1 MSTILQLFLTSG
13 ALRVTIV
20 FPVLR
25 RIIVDGY
32 ELYQPQNSNGIDHSF
47 TNGVHV
53 IAGINGLGK
62 TTLLNII
69 YRALLGPKDMSKE
82 DGGLASTQHKLVD
95 WRNKKYF
102 RARVRDGARRANV
115 SADIT
120 FGTRLLTVTR
130 SLATLEVQSLLLD
143 GVPEKTATQE
153 RYEEIAIELS
163 GTASYFDF
171 FAVLRFLIFFFEDR
185 PELIWDRRSQFDM
198 FRLLFYDRDAAGA
211 AAQAYDEVQKF
222 DSQYR
227 NERVPIRAAQE
238 ELAQYDAAEQSGAA
252 SEIRGLRRALLAAQ
266 EKDAEFGEAI
276 ELARSEYEGTKLR
289 REKSRLDLEEVRR
302 AFEAEQELF
311 YQDVFPD
318 VAATAE
324 HVFLNLAAG
333 GGCLVCGNKSAAA
346 NERLREFAAKHQCPI
361 CESLPA
367 QQENVVSSATF
378 SQKRLDRASN
388 EVDRLRGELRELDQE
403 LEASDKAL
411 RDQIEE
417 RRASVEELTALQR
430 KLATLQRQATP
441 DLLEVLVTDDEDQ
454 IAFKRKFV
462 EQGEARLSSLVASR
476 TGAEA
481 KYRALKDGQQQRL
494 SDRLDAVKKSFA
506 RIAKHLLAE
515 TCLLRDSK
523 DSRKIGQEGET
534 FDFPILEVMMSSAVF
549 TGSASPREDVTS
561 VSESQ
566 REFIDLA
573 FRMALMEAAAEDHS
587 ATMLVLETPEAS
599 LDSLF
604 VAEAGAL
611 FRQFAA
617 GGEPMGNVFI
627 ASTNLNDENM
637 IPALFGTKL
646 PPPRQSISADDEL
659 LLGSETDEEG
669 RGDAP
674 ILPVEERSAHV
685 INLLDLSLPNAA
697 LRNHRAYYEDKLRAA
712 VYQDLPE
719 NDRPSGSIG
728 AHASRSGGRSLEVE
742 QP

>member
-1 MSTILQLFLTSG
+1 M
-13 ALRVTIV
+13 TIV

-25 RIIVDGY
+25 RLSVDGY
-32 ELYQPQNSNGIDHSF
+32 ELYQPPNSRGIDHAF
-47 TNGVHV
+47 TKGVHV

-62 TTLLNII
+62 TTLLNIM

-102 RARVRDGARRANV
+102 RARVRDGARRAV
-115 SADIT
+115 LTAEIT
-120 FGTRLLTVTR
+120 FGTRLLTVKR
-130 SLATLEVQSLLLD
+130 SLATLEVQSLSLD
-143 GVPEKTATQE
+143 GVPEETATQE
-153 RYEEIAIELS
+153 RYQELAVKLS

-171 FAVLRFLIFFFEDR
+171 FAVLRFLIFFLEDR

-198 FRLLFYDRDAAGA
+198 FRLLFYDRHAAGA
-211 AAQAYDEVQKF
+211 AAEAYDEVQKF

-227 NERVPIRAAQE
+227 NQRVPIRAAQE

-252 SEIRGLRRALLAAQ
+252 AEIRGLRRALLAAQ

-289 REKSRLDLEEVRR
+289 REKCRLDLEEVRR

-324 HVFLNLAAG
+324 HAFLNLAAG

-346 NERLREFAAKHQCPI
+346 ADRLREFAAKHQCPI
-361 CESLPA
+361 CESPPE
-367 QQENVVSSATF
+367 QQENVVSSASF
-378 SQKRLDRASN
+378 SQKRLDRASK
-388 EVDRLRGELRELDQE
+388 EVDRLRDELRRLDQE
-403 LEASDKAL
+403 LEAADRAL
-411 RDQIEE
+411 RDQLEE
-417 RRASVEELTALQR
+417 RRDSVEELTALQR
-430 KLATLQRQATP
+430 KLATLQRQVTP
-441 DLLEVLVTDDEDQ
+441 DLIEALVTDDEDQ
-454 IAFKRKFV
+454 IAVKRKFV
-462 EQGEARLSSLVASR
+462 EQGEARLSSILASR
-476 TGAEA
+476 TSAEA
-481 KYRALKDGQQQRL
+481 TYRALKDGQQQRL
-494 SDRLDAVKKSFA
+494 SKKLATVKKAFA

-515 TCLLRDSK
+515 TCLLRDNK

-549 TGSASPREDVTS
+549 TGSTSPREDVTS

-573 FRMALMEAAAEDHS
+573 FRMALMEAAAEDHTP
-587 ATMLVLETPEAS
+587 TMLVLETPEAS

-604 VAEAGAL
+604 VTEAGAL
-611 FRQFAA
+611 FREFAA
-617 GGEPMGNVFI
+617 GGAPMGNVFI

-637 IPALFGTKL
+637 IPALFGAKR
-646 PPPRQSISADDEL
+646 PPARQPVNADDEI
-659 LLGSETDEEG
+659 LLGSDSEKQA
-669 RGDAP
+669 RHDAP

-685 INLLDLSLPNAA
+685 VNLLALSLPNAA
-697 LRNHRAYYEDKLRAA
+697 LRNHREYYEEKLRAA
-712 VYQDLPE
+712 VYQDLPK
-719 NDRPSGSIG
+719 DQRPSGPIG
-728 AHASRSGGRSLEVE
+728 SHVLRGGESPLGVD

>member
-1 MSTILQLFLTSG
+1 M
-13 ALRVTIV
+13 AIV

-25 RIIVDGY
+25 RLSVDGY
-32 ELYQPQNSNGIDHSF
+32 ELYQTSNSKGIDHLF
-47 TNGVHV
+47 TKGVHV

-95 WRNKKYF
+95 WRNKRYF
-102 RARVRDGARRANV
+102 RARVRDGARRAILN
-115 SADIT
+115 AEIA
-120 FGTRLLTVTR
+120 FGTRVLTVTR
-130 SLATLEVQSLLLD
+130 SLATLEVQSLALD
-143 GVPEKTATQE
+143 GVPEEAATQD
-153 RYEEIAIELS
+153 RYEELAVELS

-171 FAVLRFLIFFFEDR
+171 FAILRFLIFFLEDR

-198 FRLLFYDRDAAGA
+198 FRLLFYDRQAAGA
-211 AAQAYDEVQKF
+211 AAKAYDDVQKF

-227 NERVPIRAAQE
+227 NERVPIRRAEE

-252 SEIRGLRRALLAAQ
+252 AEIRGLRRALLAAQ
-266 EKDAEFGEAI
+266 EKDAEFGAAI
-276 ELARSEYEGTKLR
+276 ELARTEYESTKLR

-318 VAATAE
+318 LALTAE
-324 HVFLNLAAG
+324 HVFLNLATG
-333 GGCLVCGNKSAAA
+333 GGCLVCGNKSAEAA
-346 NERLREFAAKHQCPI
+346 DRLHEFAAKHQCPI
-361 CESLPA
+361 CESLPE
-367 QQENVVSSATF
+367 QQENVVSSAAF

-388 EVDRLRGELRELDQE
+388 EVDRLRGELRRLDQE
-403 LEASDKAL
+403 LEAAAMAL

-417 RRASVEELTALQR
+417 RQASVDELTTLQR
-430 KLATLQRQATP
+430 KLVNLQPQATP
-441 DLLEVLVTDDEDQ
+441 SLLETLVTDDADQ
-454 IAFKRKFV
+454 IAVKRKFV
-462 EQGEARLSSLVASR
+462 EQGQARLSSLAASR
-476 TGAEA
+476 TSAEGT
-481 KYRALKDGQQQRL
+481 YRALKDGQQQRL
-494 SDRLDAVKKSFA
+494 SEKLATVKKAFA

-549 TGSASPREDVTS
+549 TGSTSPREDVTS

-587 ATMLVLETPEAS
+587 STMLVLETPEAS

-637 IPALFGTKL
+637 IPALFGASL
-646 PPPRQSISADDEL
+646 PPPRQRVSVDDEL
-659 LLGSETDEEG
+659 LLVSEMEEEE
-669 RGDAP
+669 RSDAP

-685 INLLDLSLPNAA
+685 INLLALSLPNAA
-697 LRNHRAYYEDKLRAA
+697 LRNHRKYYERKLHAA
-712 VYQDLPE
+712 VYHDLLPE
-719 NDRPSGSIG
+719 QRPSGPIG
-728 AHASRSGGRSLEVE
+728 SHISRNGEASLEAG